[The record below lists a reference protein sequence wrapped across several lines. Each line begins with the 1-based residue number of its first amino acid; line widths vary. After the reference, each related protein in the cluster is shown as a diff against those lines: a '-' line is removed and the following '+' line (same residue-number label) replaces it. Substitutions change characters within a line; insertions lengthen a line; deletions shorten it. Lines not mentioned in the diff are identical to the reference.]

1 MNKRR
6 QMILL
11 LLLCVVSVTLGVFT
25 QGSKV
30 ANASAGTVTSYEKI
44 TWGIS
49 TGRYGVNGIHA
60 FCAEYNKSWPPVGA
74 TIETISLST
83 NEILRKALYYG
94 YNGPKNTLGTDARA
108 HVLTA
113 IAVSNANIGERETG
127 ASATYDTFYWDI
139 VDHPSK
145 YPSPPS
151 NFKAYLAITSSTS
164 QQDLAFYQI
173 DKNGYVKA
181 TKKSTN
187 QTVTKGNS
195 CYSLSGAK
203 YTLYSSSS
211 LAAAT
216 KVGTLTTDAS
226 GKTNAVELPPGTYYA
241 AETTAPKGYAKS
253 TEVTKFTV
261 KSEKTTTLEFSD
273 IPQTNPV
280 EILLR
285 KVDSETEKNLPRG
298 DASLQGAQ
306 FTVRFYAGLWK
317 KDVHPETLGEVPVR
331 KWVFKTDETGRVL
344 YQKSYLVSGD
354 ALYESLPLGTITIQE
369 TKASEGYMVNDT
381 VFVRQITTKGTAD
394 TVDTYE
400 NPTVPEVAQ
409 KVIVTK
415 YQSDT
420 TVPIRGTVFEVT
432 KPDSSTERF
441 VTDENGQ
448 FTMVGLKYGRYE
460 VREVS
465 VMEGYELHQETVPFS
480 VDAKSPEVQTIT
492 IYDEPKPYDV
502 VICKKDNYGNLL
514 CGAEFTVYADA
525 ACEEVLMQG
534 VTDENGILKFCG
546 FQPDKHYYARE
557 TKAPSGYQVPLTK
570 GTEPFEYEWYAT
582 STPAKE
588 EFVFYVNGTR
598 QEASVSSEGIWEGK
612 LEIFNDVGYVLPKT
626 GTPAPIIMVLVGA
639 ALCGAS
645 ICSTSKKR
653 KLNMEHQKEKQSK

>member
-11 LLLCVVSVTLGVFT
+11 LLLCVASVTLGVFT
-25 QGSKV
+25 QGPKV

-60 FCAEYNKSWPPVGA
+60 FCAEYSKSWPPVGA

-94 YNGPKNTLGTDARA
+94 YNGPENTLGTDAKA

-113 IAVSNANIGERETG
+113 IAISDANIGERETG
-127 ASATYDTFYWDI
+127 ASATYDTFYWDL
-139 VDHPSK
+139 VDNPSK

-181 TKKSTN
+181 TKKSSN

-211 LAAAT
+211 LAAGT

-226 GKTNAVELPPGTYYA
+226 GKTGTVELPPGTYYA

-273 IPQTNPV
+273 VPQTNPV
-280 EILLR
+280 EILLQ
-285 KVDSETEKNLPRG
+285 KVDSETETNLPRG

-306 FTVRFYAGLWK
+306 FTVHFYTGLWEK
-317 KDVHPETLGEVPVR
+317 EVDPETMGKVPVR
-331 KWVFKTDETGRVL
+331 TWVFETDEKGCVL
-344 YQKSYLVSGD
+344 YRKSHLVSGD

-369 TKASEGYMVNDT
+369 TKASEGYLVNDT
-381 VFVRQITTKGTAD
+381 VFVRQITAKGTAE
-394 TVDTYE
+394 TVHTYGAS
-400 NPTVPEVAQ
+400 TVPEVAQ
-409 KVIVTK
+409 KVIITK
-415 YQSDT
+415 YQSGT
-420 TVPIRGTVFEVT
+420 TVPIPKTVFEVT
-432 KPDSSTERF
+432 KPDGSTEKF
-441 VTDENGQ
+441 VTDENGK
-448 FTMVGLKYGRYE
+448 FTIVGLKYGRYE
-460 VREVS
+460 VREVT
-465 VMEGYELHQETVPFS
+465 VMEGYELHQETVTFS
-480 VDAKSPEVQTIT
+480 VNAKSPEVQNLI
-492 IYDEPKPYDV
+492 IYNEPKPYDV
-502 VICKKDNYGNLL
+502 VICKKDHHGNLL
-514 CGAEFTVYADA
+514 CGAEFTVYTDA
-525 ACEEVLMQG
+525 ACAEALMQG

-546 FQPDKHYYARE
+546 LRPEKHYYVKE
-557 TKAPSGYQVPLTK
+557 TKAPSGYQVPLAED
-570 GTEPFEYEWYAT
+570 GEPFEYEWYAI

-588 EFVFYVNGTR
+588 EFAFYVNGT
-598 QEASVSSEGIWEGK
+598 QKEANSSPEGIWEGK
-612 LEIFNDVGYVLPKT
+612 LEIFNDVGYVLPNT
-626 GTPAPIIMVLVGA
+626 GSNAPLYMVLVGA
-639 ALCGAS
+639 ALCGMS

-653 KLNMEHQKEKQSK
+653 KLNMEHINEK